1 MAQPAAPDI
10 VVYICCNCIAQVAR
24 LPRQW
29 QQNGAHVL
37 VREVPCSGKMDG
49 QYLFHAFEGGSR
61 GLCVVACPKGECHL
75 AQGNYRAE
83 IRVNLM
89 QRLLS
94 EIGLETG
101 RVELLHVSPDEPPEQ
116 LEPLVQGA
124 VQRLSAF
131 GAISFPAERR
141 VS

>member
-1 MAQPAAPDI
+1 MAQSASPDI
-10 VVYICCNCIAQVAR
+10 VVYICCNCIAQNTR

-29 QQNGAHVL
+29 KQDGVDVL

-49 QYLFHAFEGGSR
+49 QYLLHAFEGGGR

-83 IRVNLM
+83 IRVRTV

-94 EIGLETG
+94 EIGLEEE
-101 RVELLHVSPDEPPEQ
+101 RVELLHVSPSDPPDR
-116 LEPLVQGA
+116 LEPLVRDA
-124 VQRLSAF
+124 VQRVSAL
-131 GAISFPAERR
+131 GAVSFPQGD
-141 VS
+141 

>member
-1 MAQPAAPDI
+1 MTQSDSPDI
-10 VVYICCNCIAQVAR
+10 IVYICCNCIAHNAR

-29 QQNGAHVL
+29 KQDGVHVL

-61 GLCVVACPKGECHL
+61 GLCVVACPMGECHL

-83 IRVNLM
+83 IRVRTV

-94 EIGLETG
+94 EIGLEVE
-101 RVELLHVSPDEPPEQ
+101 RVELLHVSPSDPPDR
-116 LEPLVQGA
+116 LEPLVRDA
-124 VQRLSAF
+124 VQRVSAL
-131 GAISFPAERR
+131 GAVSFPA
-141 VS
+141 